1 LLGGSLVKKF
11 PKPWYRPGRGVWYVT
26 LGGKQHNLGPTR
38 RKPSSGTSSCSPP
51 AAPPVP
57 GESVL
62 ALIDKFLD
70 WCQRERKPRTYEW
83 YRWRLQLFADTI
95 DRSLTVTELKPYH
108 LDEFLAKHS
117 GWTPGMK
124 HGACRAVQRA
134 MLWAEKQGYIERT
147 PVAHYEKPSPGK
159 RKIVIPPAEF
169 TRLLSF
175 VRSPEFEDLLVVTW
189 ETGCRPKSRSR
200 CKHGTSI
207 SPTPAGSSPRTRAR
221 WSNSPASFT

>member
-1 LLGGSLVKKF
+1 
-11 PKPWYRPGRGVWYVT
+11 VWYVT
-26 LGGKQHNLGPTR
+26 LGGKQHNLGPNKAEAFER
-38 RKPSSGTSSCSPP
+38 YKQLLSARKP
-51 AAPPVP
+51 PPVP

-124 HGACRAVQRA
+124 HGAWPSVQRA

-147 PVAHYEKPSPGK
+147 PVAHYEKAIAGEAEDCH
-159 RKIVIPPAEF
+159 PPAEF

-175 VRSPEFEDLLVVTW
+175 VRSRSSRICSWSPGRPDA
-189 ETGCRPKSRSR
+189 GPKSRSR

-207 SPTPAGSSPRTRAR
+207 SQRPLGLPRGREQDGAIP
-221 WSNSPASFT
+221 PASFT